1 MNPEI
6 ANKIEDIQQVIN
18 AWHGLH
24 GMYERCK
31 NAHTIYTAQRGLDN
45 LIIALLKDVVELY
58 RNENSEADDS
68 VFDVTVTGTE
78 EIIQTAAQ
86 ILFSRNGFIAERT
99 VTEIPRIKNTLAD
112 ICKQIDD
119 VLITI
124 AEELVKAYTKER
136 DNETT

>member
-68 VFDVTVTGTE
+68 VFDVTVTGAE

-86 ILFSRNGFIAERT
+86 ILFSRHALTETSVADVVPPIFQQFYLINWSAQMQLKYPT
-99 VTEIPRIKNTLAD
+99 VD
-112 ICKQIDD
+112 IY
-119 VLITI
+119 V
-124 AEELVKAYTKER
+124 
-136 DNETT
+136 